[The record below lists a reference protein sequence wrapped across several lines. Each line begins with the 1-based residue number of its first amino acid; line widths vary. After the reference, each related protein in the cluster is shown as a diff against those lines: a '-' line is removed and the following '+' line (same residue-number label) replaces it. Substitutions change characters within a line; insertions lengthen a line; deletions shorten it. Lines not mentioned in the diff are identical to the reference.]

1 MEVTKTTE
9 DIVRQVLSLLSL
21 PKYFQT
27 NYKTKDLFDEKI
39 LKTEYLRNKCM
50 KNSKLI
56 IIFTLAYSN

>member
-27 NYKTKDLFDEKI
+27 NYKTKDLFDEKHQ
-39 LKTEYLRNKCM
+39 TEYLRNKCM

-56 IIFTLAYSN
+56 KIFTLAYSN